1 MTTKHQKSILF
12 WTVVLFVV
20 ADCGPPMEKA
30 TVALIDKADASWRS
44 HPVASYHI
52 VVDVERPGEL
62 RRQDITIRDGKTDRA
77 IVQYWNS
84 KDNRWENT
92 ITLNQ
97 AQAAAFTVPGLLET
111 VREELDN
118 SRRPVIR
125 VSMIQDP
132 PYLEKIILGQV
143 WQDNQ
148 AVPNSQA
155 SVIVRKFEKL

>member
-1 MTTKHQKSILF
+1 MLL
-12 WTVVLFVV
+12 WTLVLFAV
-20 ADCGPPMEKA
+20 AGCGSRMEKA
-30 TVALIDKADASWRS
+30 TVALIDQADASWRS
-44 HPVASYHI
+44 KPVASYHI
-52 VVDVERPGEL
+52 IVDVERPGEL
-62 RRQDITIRDGKTDRA
+62 RRQDITVRDGKTDRA

-92 ITLNQ
+92 ITLNE

-111 VREELDN
+111 VREEIEN
-118 SRRPVIR
+118 SRRPLIR
-125 VSMIQDP
+125 VSMIPEP
-132 PYLEKIILGQV
+132 PYFEKIILGQV